1 MLDNRPK
8 ILFCM
13 HMPPPVHGAAIVG
26 KQIHDSQLIRDT
38 FDCSFVNYSTS
49 GSLAEIG
56 RFSLKKIATVFD
68 FIRQVRKG
76 IRNERPQIVYITPS
90 LSGWAF
96 YRDYLM
102 VWMLKRQK
110 CNVVAHFHNK
120 PPVRFTQK
128 WYNKCL
134 YRRFFHGIHTIFL
147 ANCLVEPF
155 KGYILPENVH
165 ICPNGMPDAVT
176 NSDAIQQENRPYTFL
191 FLSNMMEEKGVI
203 ILLQACALLKQRGCR
218 FECNFIG
225 QWSDVTEPRFNALC
239 TELGLSNNVH
249 AYGGVY
255 GAEKNVY
262 FQQSDAF
269 VFPTFYPAE
278 CLSLVVLEAMQHA
291 MPIITTEEG
300 ALPEVVDG
308 GCGFVVPRQD
318 VKTLADKMQYLIE
331 HPEVGRAMG
340 KLGRLKYEQ
349 EYTISKFERR
359 IKNLLREISCI

>member
-1 MLDNRPK
+1 M
-8 ILFCM
+8 
-13 HMPPPVHGAAIVG
+13 
-26 KQIHDSQLIRDT
+26 
-38 FDCSFVNYSTS
+38 
-49 GSLAEIG
+49 
-56 RFSLKKIATVFD
+56 
-68 FIRQVRKG
+68 
-76 IRNERPQIVYITPS
+76 
-90 LSGWAF
+90 
-96 YRDYLM
+96 
-102 VWMLKRQK
+102 
-110 CNVVAHFHNK
+110 
-120 PPVRFTQK
+120 
-128 WYNKCL
+128 
-134 YRRFFHGIHTIFL
+134 
-147 ANCLVEPF
+147 EPF
-155 KGYILPENVH
+155 KGYIPLKHVH
-165 ICPNGMPDAVT
+165 ICPNGMPDVVT

-278 CLSLVVLEAMQHA
+278 CLSLVVLEAMQYA

-308 GCGFVVPRQD
+308 GCGVVVPRQD
-318 VKTLADKMQYLIE
+318 NYALADKMQYLIE
-331 HPEVGRAMG
+331 HPDVGSAMG
-340 KLGRLKYEQ
+340 KQGRLKYEQ
-349 EYTISKFERR
+349 EYTLMTFEHRLTGILENVIKLISNE
-359 IKNLLREISCI
+359 NNCHVL